1 MKHVDHP
8 LSISGME
15 LVMALNMVPNVQL
28 SIARTGSFGITLLLI
43 AILQLRLAADAP
55 IAL

>member
-1 MKHVDHP
+1 VDHP
-8 LSISGME
+8 ASISGME